1 MINSRWTYK
10 KPTKEGK
17 YLVNLGDVVTPENT
31 TSAELYKD
39 DKDRLIMAFHDC
51 QAINVYEI
59 HKSYKFLYLDD
70 LASEVDNLGNGE

>member
-17 YLVNLGDVVTPENT
+17 YLINLGDVVTPENT
-31 TSAELYKD
+31 SFAQLYKN
-39 DKDRLIMAFHDC
+39 DKGRLVMAFYDDE
-51 QAINVYEI
+51 AINVYEI

-70 LASEVDNLGNGE
+70 LASEVDNLGNDE